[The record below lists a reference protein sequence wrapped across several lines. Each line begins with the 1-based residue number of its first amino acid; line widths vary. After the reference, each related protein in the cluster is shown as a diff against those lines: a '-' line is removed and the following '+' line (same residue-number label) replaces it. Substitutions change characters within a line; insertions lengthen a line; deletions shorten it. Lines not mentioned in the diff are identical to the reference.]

1 MKVVFVGPSLPD
13 AAQVAGNEVE
23 IRPPACQGNVM
34 QAVYDGAT
42 SIGLIDGHFEFV
54 APVWHKELLFALAEG
69 ISVFGAAS
77 MGALRAA
84 ECAPFGMSGIGRI
97 YEDYAVGRRNDDA
110 DVALLHGPAELNY
123 PQVTVPIVNMD
134 ATLMSAEIKGLLR
147 KTELEKLSKAGRSIF
162 FKERTWKK
170 IAVTANLAWPSVATM
185 VRGGW
190 IDQKRLD
197 AIALMKAVQI
207 IQPVDG
213 PQCEWI
219 FNATPTWRAMYP

>member
-13 AAQVAGNEVE
+13 AAQIAGDDIE
-23 IRPPACQGNVM
+23 IRPPACQGDVM
-34 QAVYDGAT
+34 QAVDDGAKI
-42 SIGLIDGHFEFV
+42 IGLIDGHFEFV
-54 APVWHKELLFALAEG
+54 APVWHKELLFALTKG

-84 ECAPFGMSGIGRI
+84 ECAPFGMSGIGLI
-97 YEDYAVGRRNDDA
+97 YDDYVVGRRIDDA

-123 PQVTVPIVNMD
+123 PQVTVPIVNID
-134 ATLMSAEIKGLLR
+134 ATLISAEIKGLLG
-147 KTELEKLSKAGRSIF
+147 KTELNKLSKAGRSIF

-170 IAVTANLAWPSVATM
+170 IAETADLEWAPVAAM
-185 VRGGW
+185 VKSGW

-197 AIALMKAVQI
+197 AIALMKTVDTT
-207 IQPVDG
+207 QPIDG
-213 PQCEWI
+213 PQREWI

>member
-13 AAQVAGNEVE
+13 AAPIAGNDVE
-23 IRPPACQGNVM
+23 IRPPACQGDVM
-34 QAVYDGAT
+34 QAVYDGAK

-54 APVWHKELLFALAEG
+54 APVWHKELLFALAKG

-77 MGALRAA
+77 MGALRAV

-97 YEDYAVGRRNDDA
+97 YEDYAFGRRNDDA

-134 ATLMSAEIKGLLR
+134 ATLISADIKGLLG
-147 KTELEKLSKAGRSIF
+147 KTELGKLSKAGRSIF
-162 FKERTWKK
+162 FKERTWKN
-170 IAVTANLAWPSVATM
+170 IAETANLAWPPVAAM
-185 VRGGW
+185 VKGCW

-197 AIALMKAVQI
+197 AIALMKAVQT
-207 IQPVDG
+207 IQPIDA
-213 PQCEWI
+213 PQREWI
-219 FNATPTWRAMYP
+219 FNATPTWRVMYP

>member
-13 AAQVAGNEVE
+13 AAQVAGNDIE
-23 IRPPACQGNVM
+23 IRPPACQGDVM
-34 QAVYDGAT
+34 QAVYDGAE

-54 APVWHKELLFALAEG
+54 APVWHKELLFALAKG

-97 YEDYAVGRRNDDA
+97 YEDYAFGRRNDDA

-134 ATLMSAEIKGLLR
+134 ATLISAEIKGLLG
-147 KTELEKLSKAGRSIF
+147 KTELDKLSKAGRSIF

-170 IAVTANLAWPSVATM
+170 IAETANLEWPPVAAM
-185 VRGGW
+185 VKGGW
-190 IDQKRLD
+190 VDQKRLD
-197 AIALMKAVQI
+197 AIALMKTVQTM
-207 IQPVDG
+207 QPIDG
-213 PQCEWI
+213 PQREWI